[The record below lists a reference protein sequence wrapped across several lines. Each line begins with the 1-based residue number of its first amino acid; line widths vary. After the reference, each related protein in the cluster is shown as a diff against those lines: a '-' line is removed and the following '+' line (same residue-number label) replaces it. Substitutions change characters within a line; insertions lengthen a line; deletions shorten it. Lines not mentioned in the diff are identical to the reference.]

1 MNYYNTE
8 ALTIVSQRDV
18 IKANPNTSFSLP
30 FSDETLAS
38 LGLCRLAND
47 PRPDYDD
54 NTQVVVD
61 GPIEVRNGVAFQTH
75 IVADKSAEKLA
86 SELEGKKANVRA
98 QRDAQL
104 SATDWAI
111 LPDSALSDANKT
123 IYTNYRTALRDV
135 PAQDGFPA
143 NALPEGPHQQPY
155 GSWTYD
161 STNFVWN
168 APLPKPEGQ
177 AHWDEDAYQ
186 EDNTT
191 GWITIGI

>member
-1 MNYYNTE
+1 MNYYNTNTE
-8 ALTIVSQRDV
+8 SIVSDRQVR
-18 IKANPNTSFSLP
+18 KANPNTSFPST
-30 FSDETLAS
+30 FSSSVLTDF
-38 LGLCRLAND
+38 GLLVLDFDVKPTYNAD
-47 PRPDYDD
+47 
-54 NTQVVVD
+54 TQKVIEA
-61 GPIEVRNGVAFQTH
+61 GTEVRDGVAYQTYT
-75 IVADKSAEKLA
+75 VADKSAEKLA

-98 QRDAQL
+98 QRDAEL

-177 AHWDEDAYQ
+177 AHWDEIAYQ
-186 EDNTT
+186 EDSTT

>member
-8 ALTIVSQRDV
+8 TQTVVSERQV
-18 IKANPNTSFSLP
+18 LKNNPNTSFALP
-30 FSDETLAS
+30 FSDATLAS
-38 LGLCRLAND
+38 LNLVRLTDDTKPAYD
-47 PRPDYDD
+47 PATEKIIESD
-54 NTQVVVD
+54 
-61 GPIEVRNGVAFQTH
+61 IEVRDGVAYQTYAM
-75 IVADKSAEKLA
+75 VAKSAEQLA

-98 QRDAQL
+98 QRDAEL

-143 NALPEGPHQQPY
+143 NALPEGQHQQPY

>member
-8 ALTIVSQRDV
+8 TESIVSDRQVR
-18 IKANPNTSFSLP
+18 KANPNTSFPST
-30 FSDETLAS
+30 FSSSVLTDW
-38 LGLCRLAND
+38 GLLVLDFDAKPSATD
-47 PRPDYDD
+47 SQKVIEGD
-54 NTQVVVD
+54 
-61 GPIEVRNGVAFQTH
+61 IEVRDAVAYQTYA
-75 IVADKSAEKLA
+75 VADKSAEKLA

-98 QRDAQL
+98 QRDAEL

-111 LPDSALSDANKT
+111 LPDSALSTDDKT

-155 GSWTYD
+155 ASWTYD
-161 STNFVWN
+161 ATSFVWE
-168 APLPKPEGQ
+168 APLDKPDSE
-177 AHWDEDAYQ
+177 AYWDEDAYQ

-191 GWITIGI
+191 GWISIGD